1 MKKIDKEDSP
11 EWFETWKRDFRIT
24 NGREARYKND
34 FSTDDL
40 DGKTRRQRLRGQ
52 LIREQGCIC
61 CYCMKRVSL
70 NSSHIEHF
78 WPKTFFP
85 QIDLEYKNMF
95 ASCNGDGTTFLDEHC
110 GHKKEDWW
118 CEDMVPPTDAEVE
131 RILMKSNIQ
140 MRT

>member
-61 CYCMKRVSL
+61 CYCMKKVSL

-78 WPKTFFP
+78 YSNK
-85 QIDLEYKNMF
+85 D
-95 ASCNGDGTTFLDEHC
+95 DG
-110 GHKKEDWW
+110 
-118 CEDMVPPTDAEVE
+118 MYVPYCMAIVDCLKAC
-131 RILMKSNIQ
+131 LSK
-140 MRT
+140 